1 MDRFAELR
9 RLRAEGKTKRDFS
22 FDEDDSRIYD
32 EVGEAEYEKRQRERL
47 REDDFVIDDDGKG
60 YVDNG
65 EYEWDQPANYSDN
78 EEDNE
83 ESGSAKKRKHKNARE
98 EESSKNKDIVSLF
111 RTQKK
116 PKTNGAS
123 GSVSAP
129 ALAPKVDVDAI
140 VNGLG
145 AARTPKTSKGA
156 TKPHGSSSLG
166 SKSSLGSRSLL
177 GSGLGSRSSLGS
189 GLGSSKFGSL
199 GRSSKLNTP
208 SSTSRGLDTPTRNKL
223 GSREDYSNS
232 DQQYD
237 EGDSSMLG
245 GEILNTTST
254 TTDTNMDGGIEEKS
268 IKLEEFKPEIKP
280 EHDMDFR
287 SEEPSSEPPSFSMVP
302 VALTAGADASDSD
315 DDLMDILSSKQ
326 NSDGPTNGAL
336 NSSAPNSDASHNY
349 LPEAPMSDPPLPTSS
364 PAPSSGIDSVAEL
377 EQEFLPTPHAS
388 SEEAITGSYSSNAWN
403 LISDDVDEQTQKAVA
418 SAGEKLPETFR
429 FYWTD
434 YIDMQGGLILFGK
447 SEQGLGSTV
456 FVYGIERDVYVLPN
470 EGTSTDEVAAEVRE
484 FFFQHGVER
493 LRSKKVTLRDV
504 FADDKSEKEYLH
516 VKAPYSLTL
525 PLPDQGKT
533 YRSVHGMN
541 SSRIENFL
549 IGKNVMGPC
558 WLDVKVQRIST
569 GTTWS
574 GIAYDCASPAHVKVV
589 SSSEVPKLTIMSIAV
604 TTVPNAKLEHELVS
618 ISLRVFRNID
628 QGSHDATKIPSML
641 VSGIRPPSS
650 GVFPLGFKQAINEHN
665 ASRGSGKQV
674 LETFSNEQKLLSW
687 FFGVLKQQDP
697 DALVGHNLTNIHLA
711 TILERALA
719 LNLPN
724 WSQLGR
730 FKMSRKP
737 TSVKTMEVQRV
748 CSGRLLVDLKN
759 TFGEEIASS
768 KCTDYSL
775 EEMCRVFLGQQR
787 LPFDTNL
794 ASGNWLEQGTS
805 GLVEIVRRSEY
816 DTLFVTSIALKNQ
829 MLPLSRQLTCLAG
842 NPWRATL
849 AGTRSGRNDYLLMH
863 EFAKHGFLIPEK
875 RSRAAQDKTP
885 GSYTGGHVFD
895 PVAGLHQS
903 CVLVMDFNSLYPSI
917 IQEYNICLTTVDFD
931 RDQNESPEVPSS
943 NVQQGLLPKILQNLV
958 ERRREVKNLMKS
970 DSASA
975 AQQAEWNIRQT
986 ALKLTANSMYGC
998 LGFADSRFCAKP
1010 LAQLITQKGR
1020 EALLRT
1026 RDLAVEKGL
1035 EVLYGDTDSVMINT
1049 NALTYADAYAIG
1061 VDFKKAVNKQYRLM
1075 EIDIDHIFR
1084 KLLLYLKKKYAAVI
1098 LQPDGGLKLEYKGLD
1113 MRRREFSDVCKV
1125 SSTKTLQI
1133 IFGLDDATLKHEKEE
1148 IEAGKSATEVSQ
1160 DVADPIEIFSKVY
1173 EFCHEYAVRVRE
1185 GKVSPKMFVMRN
1197 QLSKELSQYNTY
1209 DKPQLVVA
1217 AARVEAGY
1225 SVRAKDVIN
1234 YIITKDVNNENK
1246 PFPQRAVAPE
1256 ELGRRKLTPDYEWY
1270 LQNQVFVPINRF
1282 CEKIEGFDSVQLAE
1296 AMELQN
1302 AEELKQVVKR
1312 SEGQKSNLYDG
1323 LPLVTLQQDSQRFS
1337 QCDKLELEYA
1347 GNQFTY
1353 EGVQQLQSEGIIEPK
1368 SERTVPF
1375 SEVAQQVDDAIRGY
1389 ISKYY
1394 QNWLVCDDCKGL
1406 TRLPSAYSSRAC
1418 PHKHCSGSLHLQYS
1432 SQELYTQMCY
1442 IASLFDITRARTKT
1456 ASAVAQGRNAE
1467 GLRLV
1472 ESVAQK
1478 YINRSGY
1485 NYVNIGQY
1493 FM

>member
-22 FDEDDSRIYD
+22 FDEEDNRIYD

-65 EYEWDQPANYSDN
+65 EYEWDQPTNYSD
-78 EEDNE
+78 EEEE
-83 ESGSAKKRKHKNARE
+83 ESGSAKKRKHKGARE
-98 EESSKNKDIVSLF
+98 EEPSKHKDIVSLF

-116 PKTNGAS
+116 PKTSGAS

-129 ALAPKVDVDAI
+129 SHAPKVDVDAI

-145 AARTPKTSKGA
+145 AARTPKNSKN
-156 TKPHGSSSLG
+156 TLKPTGSSSIG
-166 SKSSLGSRSLL
+166 SKSSLGSRSIL

-189 GLGSSKFGSL
+189 GLGSNKFGSL
-199 GRSSKLNTP
+199 GRSSKFSTP
-208 SSTSRGLDTPTRNKL
+208 SSASRGLDTPTRNRL
-223 GSREDYSNS
+223 GPREDDSS
-232 DQQYD
+232 FDQQYD

-245 GEILNTTST
+245 GEILNNNNH
-254 TTDTNMDGGIEEKS
+254 DDNNDDEES
-268 IKLEEFKPEIKP
+268 IKTEEVKTEIKP
-280 EHDMDFR
+280 EPEMEYK

-302 VALTAGADASDSD
+302 VALSAGAEASDSD
-315 DDLMDILSSKQ
+315 DDLMDIFSSKH
-326 NSDGPTNGAL
+326 NSEAANSSAP

-364 PAPSSGIDSVAEL
+364 PSPGMSSVVEL

-388 SEEAITGSYSSNAWN
+388 SEEAITGSYASNAWN
-403 LISDDVDEQTQKAVA
+403 LISDDAEEQTQKIVA
-418 SAGEKLPETFR
+418 SANDKLPETFR
-429 FYWTD
+429 FYWSD

-447 SEQGLGSTV
+447 SEQGVGSTV
-456 FVYGIERDVYVLPN
+456 FVYGVERDVYVLPK
-470 EGTSTDEVAAEVRE
+470 EGVSTDEVAAEVRE

-493 LRSKKVTLRDV
+493 LRSKKTTLRDV
-504 FADDKSEKEYLH
+504 FAKDKSEKEYLH

-533 YRSVHGMN
+533 YTSVHGMN

-558 WLDVKVQRIST
+558 WLDVKVQRISS

-574 GIAYDCASPAHVKVV
+574 GIAFDCASPAHVKVV
-589 SSSEVPKLTIMSIAV
+589 NSSEVPKLTIMSIAV

-628 QGSHDATKIPSML
+628 QGAHDATKIPSML
-641 VSGIRPPSS
+641 ISGIRPPTS

-687 FFGVLKQQDP
+687 FFSVLKQQDP

-719 LNLPN
+719 HNLPN

-863 EFAKHGFLIPEK
+863 EFTKHGFLIPEK
-875 RSRAAQDKTP
+875 RNKAAQDKTP

-917 IQEYNICLTTVDFD
+917 IQEYNICLTTVNFE
-931 RDQNESPEVPSS
+931 RDQSESPEVPAS
-943 NVQQGLLPKILQNLV
+943 NVHQGLLPKILQNLV

-1049 NALTYADAYAIG
+1049 NALTYADAFAIG

-1125 SSTKTLQI
+1125 SSTKVLQI
-1133 IFGLDDATLKHEKEE
+1133 IFGLDEATLKHEKEE
-1148 IEAGKSATEVSQ
+1148 VDAGKNATQVSQ
-1160 DVADPIEIFSKVY
+1160 DVSDPIEIFSKVY

-1234 YIITKDVNNENK
+1234 YIITKDMNNENR

-1323 LPLVTLQQDSQRFS
+1323 LPLVTLLQDSQRFA

-1347 GNQFTY
+1347 GNLFTY

-1368 SERTVPF
+1368 SARTVPF
-1375 SEVAQQVDDAIRGY
+1375 TEVAQQVDNTIRGY

-1406 TRLPSAYSSRAC
+1406 TRLPSAYSSRSC
-1418 PHKHCSGSLHLQYS
+1418 PHKHCTGSLHLQYS

-1456 ASAVAQGRNAE
+1456 ASAIVQGRNSE
-1467 GLRLV
+1467 GLKLV

-1485 NYVNIGQY
+1485 NFVNIGQY
-1493 FM
+1493 FV